1 MILIIFLIFDRII
14 DQEEVERKARV
25 EAIWAEMNLKDG
37 DKKKLTTQQQ
47 KQAEKQPLDDISS
60 SVNRTS
66 IPPTEVKR

>member
-66 IPPTEVKR
+66 IPPTEIKR